1 MSTIV
6 GQSQM
11 KQRFSFGRI
20 LLRLLALA
28 GVVFLSLPATAET
41 KLDSEVYCLAL
52 NIYFEAR
59 NESEEGKRAVGHVVM
74 NRVAH
79 PRFPKS
85 VCKVVRQGGEIRRN
99 RCQFSWWCDGRSDR
113 PRNREAWSESVH
125 LAYQVYVG
133 HSVDPTRGALWY
145 HADYVKPSWGKVFK
159 PVRKIGQ
166 HIFYQRN
173 TTNRDKPGAVQ
184 ISYGG

>member
-1 MSTIV
+1 MCTIT
-6 GQSQM
+6 GQSYG
-11 KQRFSFGRI
+11 KQCLSLGRT
-20 LLRLLALA
+20 LLRALALT
-28 GVVFLSLPATAET
+28 GVVFLTFPATAET
-41 KLDSEVYCLAL
+41 SVDSEVYCLAL

-59 NESEEGKRAVGHVVM
+59 NEPEEGKRAVGHVVM

-79 PRFPKS
+79 PRFPTS

-133 HSVDPTRGALWY
+133 HSVDPTKGALWY
-145 HADYVKPSWGKVFK
+145 HADYVNPSWGKVFK
-159 PVRKIGQ
+159 PTRKIGQ

-173 TTNRDKPGAVQ
+173 TENRDKLGPLQ